1 MMKFMDRFE
10 QVINIYFSVTY
21 SMYFKLNNIYKIFY

>member
-1 MMKFMDRFE
+1 MMKLLDRFE

-21 SMYFKLNNIYKIFY
+21 SMYFKLNKI

>member
-1 MMKFMDRFE
+1 MMKIMERFE

-21 SMYFKLNNIYKIFY
+21 SMYFKLDNI